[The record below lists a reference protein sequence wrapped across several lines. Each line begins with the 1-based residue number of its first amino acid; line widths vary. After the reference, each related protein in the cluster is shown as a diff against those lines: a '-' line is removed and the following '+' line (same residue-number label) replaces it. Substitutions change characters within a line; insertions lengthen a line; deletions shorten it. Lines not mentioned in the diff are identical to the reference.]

1 MVINDFLR
9 GKLPWYMPDPNWPE
23 RKGKEDD
30 EEFVGREGKLGEK
43 RKKAEQEV
51 DEDEVSE
58 TGSSDGLEDD
68 AEADDGEEEEEDEGD
83 SSGDS
88 EEDVIGEES
97 EEERIKDN
105 RPPKKV
111 RRD

>member
-43 RKKAEQEV
+43 RKKAEQDV
-51 DEDEVSE
+51 DESDVSE
-58 TGSSDGLEDD
+58 MGSRDGLEDD
-68 AEADDGEEEEEDEGD
+68 AEADNGEEEEDEGE
-83 SSGDS
+83 SSGHS
-88 EEDVIGEES
+88 EEDVIAEES
-97 EEERIKDN
+97 EDERIKDN
-105 RPPKKV
+105 RPPKKI